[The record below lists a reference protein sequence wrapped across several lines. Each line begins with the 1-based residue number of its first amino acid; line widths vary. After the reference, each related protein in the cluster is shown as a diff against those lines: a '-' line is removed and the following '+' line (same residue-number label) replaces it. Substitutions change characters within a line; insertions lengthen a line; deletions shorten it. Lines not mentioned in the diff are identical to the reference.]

1 MTVARGS
8 KHVLKMIKETVFGT
22 TPATP
27 TMLEIPVTSFSADH
41 AIGLI
46 RSGQIRTHPFVD
58 RLMRGVDSHDV
69 EFGIELQDDTHDL
82 VLELLFGAAWTTNT
96 LKMTDALVGA
106 SAEIGYTDL
115 AKFDQVTGLCI
126 RRGEFTFNAAE
137 DSVVTAS
144 FGAMAKDG
152 VLDAASSLATTTT
165 AAPTGDPFVFSE
177 AVVTI
182 GGVEKVVTAA
192 SITVER
198 TVDRLLKLGSTTPH
212 AYIPSDVTVTG
223 SITIPLEDAAE
234 STRLT
239 GFTDGALSVACTKGA
254 NSRTFNVHA
263 MNYARM
269 GRRIQG
275 RGAILQEIQWEAK
288 YSSSDSTVMSI
299 LRSA

>member
-8 KHVLKMIKETVFGT
+8 KHILKMIKEATFGT

-27 TMLEIPVTSFSADH
+27 TMLEIPITSLSTDVAV
-41 AIGLI
+41 GMI
-46 RSGQIRTHPFVD
+46 RSGQIRNHPFVD
-58 RLMRGVDSHDV
+58 RLIQSLNTYDL

-82 VLELLFGAAWTTNT
+82 ILELLFGAAWATNS
-96 LKMTDALVGA
+96 LKLTDALVGA

-115 AKFDQVTGLCI
+115 AKFDQFTGVCI

-137 DSVVTAS
+137 DSAVTAS

-152 VLDAASSLATTTT
+152 TLDAAATLATATT
-165 AAPTGDPFVFSE
+165 AAPDSDPFVFSE
-177 AVVTI
+177 AVVSI
-182 GGVEKVVTAA
+182 GGTEKVVTAA

-212 AYIPSDVTVTG
+212 EYIPSDVVVTG

-239 GFTDGALSVACTKGA
+239 GFTDGELEIACTKGSA
-254 NSRTFNVHA
+254 SRTFTVHS

-288 YSSSDSTVMSI
+288 YSSADATVMTI
-299 LRSA
+299 ARSA